1 MQPNITTKNYLPM
14 EQTPEISI
22 ITINYNGLRETCMLV
37 ESLRRHVS
45 TAYELIIVDNGSA
58 VNEAEVLQQRYP
70 ETLCIRSE
78 INRGFSGGNNIGI
91 QAAKGKYLLF
101 LNNDTYVTDDS
112 LHFLCEKLD
121 SKPEIGGVSPKI
133 KFAFSPQHIQFAGYT
148 PLSAVTLRNS
158 LIGFDEKDRGQ
169 YNSSIAIPYLH
180 GAAMMI
186 KKEIVGQ
193 VGLMPEIY
201 FLYYEELDWCTRMT
215 EKGYELWYEPR
226 ATVFH
231 QESRTTGQNSPL
243 KVFYLTRNRL
253 LYAWRHRRGGRLI
266 LSLLYQWG
274 IAAPKNILINL
285 SQARFRQALAIL
297 KGGFAFLALKNKT
310 K

>member
-1 MQPNITTKNYLPM
+1 M

-22 ITINYNGLRETCMLV
+22 ITINYNGLKETCMLV
-37 ESLRRHVS
+37 DSLRRHVS
-45 TAYELIIVDNGSA
+45 VNYELIIVDNGSA
-58 VNEAEVLQQRYP
+58 INEAEVLQLRYP
-70 ETLCIRSE
+70 ETRCIRSE

-101 LNNDTYVTDDS
+101 LNNDTFVTDDS

-148 PLSAVTLRNS
+148 PLSTITLRNN

-169 YNSSIAIPYLH
+169 YNSSTPTPYLH
-180 GAAMMI
+180 GAAMMV
-186 KKEIVGQ
+186 KKEIIEQ

-201 FLYYEELDWCTRMT
+201 FLYYEELDWCTQMT
-215 EKGYELWYEPR
+215 DKGYELWYEPR

-243 KVFYLTRNRL
+243 KAFYLSRNRL
-253 LYAWRHRRGGRLI
+253 LYAWRHRRGSQLI
-266 LSLLYQWG
+266 FSLLYQWC
-274 IAAPKNILINL
+274 IAVPKNIITYLSKAKH
-285 SQARFRQALAIL
+285 SQAFAVL

-310 K
+310 T

>member
-1 MQPNITTKNYLPM
+1 M

-22 ITINYNGLRETCMLV
+22 ITINYNGLKETCMLV
-37 ESLRRHVS
+37 DSLRRHVS
-45 TAYELIIVDNGSA
+45 VNYELIIVDNGSA
-58 VNEAEVLQQRYP
+58 VNEAELLQLRYP
-70 ETLCIRSE
+70 ETRCIRSE

-101 LNNDTYVTDDS
+101 LNNDTFVTDDS

-148 PLSAVTLRNS
+148 PLSAITLRNN

-169 YNSSIAIPYLH
+169 YNSSTPTPYLH
-180 GAAMMI
+180 GAAMMV
-186 KKEIVGQ
+186 KKEIIEQ

-201 FLYYEELDWCTRMT
+201 FLYYEELDWCTQMT
-215 EKGYELWYEPR
+215 DKGYELWYEPR

-243 KVFYLTRNRL
+243 KAFYLSRNRL
-253 LYAWRHRRGGRLI
+253 LYAWRHRRGSQLI
-266 LSLLYQWG
+266 FSLLYQWC
-274 IAAPKNILINL
+274 IAVPKNIIIYLSKAKH
-285 SQARFRQALAIL
+285 SQAFAVL
-297 KGGFAFLALKNKT
+297 KGSFAFLALKNKT
-310 K
+310 T

>member
-1 MQPNITTKNYLPM
+1 M
-14 EQTPEISI
+14 EQTSEISI
-22 ITINYNGLRETCMLV
+22 ITINYNGLKETCMLV
-37 ESLRRHVS
+37 DSLRRHVS
-45 TAYELIIVDNGSA
+45 VNYELIIVDNGSA
-58 VNEAEVLQQRYP
+58 INEAEVLQLRYP
-70 ETLCIRSE
+70 ETRCIRSE

-101 LNNDTYVTDDS
+101 LNNDTFVTDDS

-148 PLSAVTLRNS
+148 PLSAITLRNN

-169 YNSSIAIPYLH
+169 YNSSTPTPYLH
-180 GAAMMI
+180 GAAMMV
-186 KKEIVGQ
+186 KKEIIEQ

-201 FLYYEELDWCTRMT
+201 FLYYEELDWCTQMT
-215 EKGYELWYEPR
+215 DKGYELWYEPR

-243 KVFYLTRNRL
+243 KAFYLSRNRL
-253 LYAWRHRRGGRLI
+253 LYAWRHRRGSQLI
-266 LSLLYQWG
+266 FSLLYQWC
-274 IAAPKNILINL
+274 IAVPKNIITYLSKAKH
-285 SQARFRQALAIL
+285 SQAFAVL

-310 K
+310 T

>member
-1 MQPNITTKNYLPM
+1 MEADGLPLLI
-14 EQTPEISI
+14 ER
-22 ITINYNGLRETCMLV
+22 L
-37 ESLRRHVS
+37 ESHP
-45 TAYELIIVDNGSA
+45 A
-58 VNEAEVLQQRYP
+58 
-70 ETLCIRSE
+70 
-78 INRGFSGGNNIGI
+78 IG
-91 QAAKGKYLLF
+91 A
-101 LNNDTYVTDDS
+101 
-112 LHFLCEKLD
+112 
-121 SKPEIGGVSPKI
+121 VSPLI
-133 KFAFSPQHIQFAGYT
+133 RFAASPQHIQFAGFT
-148 PLSAVTLRNS
+148 PLSGITLRNKS
-158 LIGFDEKDRGQ
+158 IG
-169 YNSSIAIPYLH
+169 YNCADDKTFHTAHPSPYLH
-180 GAAMMI
+180 GAAMLVKREVI
-186 KKEIVGQ
+186 ARI
-193 VGLMPEIY
+193 GLMPEIY

>member
-1 MQPNITTKNYLPM
+1 M

-22 ITINYNGLRETCMLV
+22 ITINYNGLKETRMLV
-37 ESLRRHVS
+37 DSLRRHVS
-45 TAYELIIVDNGSA
+45 VNYELIIVDNGSA
-58 VNEAEVLQQRYP
+58 INEAELLQLCYP
-70 ETLCIRSE
+70 ETRCIRSE

-101 LNNDTYVTDDS
+101 LNNDTFVTDDS

-148 PLSAVTLRNS
+148 PLSAITLRNN

-169 YNSSIAIPYLH
+169 YNSSTPTPYLH
-180 GAAMMI
+180 GAAMMV
-186 KKEIVGQ
+186 KKEIIEQ

-201 FLYYEELDWCTRMT
+201 FLYYGELDWCTQMT
-215 EKGYELWYEPR
+215 DKGYELWYEPR

-243 KVFYLTRNRL
+243 KAFYLSRNRL
-253 LYAWRHRRGGRLI
+253 LYAWRHRRGSQLI
-266 LSLLYQWG
+266 FSLLYQWC
-274 IAAPKNILINL
+274 IAVPKNIIIYLSKAKH
-285 SQARFRQALAIL
+285 SQAFAVL
-297 KGGFAFLALKNKT
+297 KGSFAFLALKNKT
-310 K
+310 T

>member
-1 MQPNITTKNYLPM
+1 M
-14 EQTPEISI
+14 EQTPDISI
-22 ITINYNGLRETCMLV
+22 ITINYNGLRETGMLV

-45 TAYELIIVDNGSA
+45 VRYELIIVDNGSYS
-58 VNEAEVLQQRYP
+58 NEAEVLQLRYP

-91 QAAKGKYLLF
+91 QAAKGNYLLF

-112 LHFLCEKLD
+112 LHFLREMLD
-121 SKPEIGGVSPKI
+121 SKPEIGGAGPKI

-148 PLSAVTLRNS
+148 PLSAITLRNN

-169 YNSSIAIPYLH
+169 YNTPAATPYLH

-186 KKEIVGQ
+186 KKEVIERVGM
-193 VGLMPEIY
+193 MPEIY
-201 FLYYEELDWCTRMT
+201 FLYYEELDWCTRIT
-215 EKGYELWYEPR
+215 DKGYELWYEPR

-231 QESRTTGQNSPL
+231 QESRTTGQNSSL
-243 KVFYLTRNRL
+243 KAYYLTRNRL
-253 LYAWRHRRGGRLI
+253 LYAWRHRRGGQLI
-266 LSLLYQWG
+266 LGLLYQWCL
-274 IAAPKNILINL
+274 AMPKNTIACLL
-285 SQARFRQALAIL
+285 RAEFRRAAAIV
-297 KGGFAFLALKNKT
+297 KGGFAFFLLKNKT

>member
-1 MQPNITTKNYLPM
+1 M

-22 ITINYNGLRETCMLV
+22 ITINYNGLKETRMLV
-37 ESLRRHVS
+37 DSLRRHVS
-45 TAYELIIVDNGSA
+45 VNYELIIVDNGSA
-58 VNEAEVLQQRYP
+58 INEAELLQLCYP
-70 ETLCIRSE
+70 ETRCIRSE

-101 LNNDTYVTDDS
+101 LNNDTFVTDDS

-148 PLSAVTLRNS
+148 PLSAITLRNN

-169 YNSSIAIPYLH
+169 YNSSTPTPYLH
-180 GAAMMI
+180 GAAMMV
-186 KKEIVGQ
+186 KKEVIEQ

-201 FLYYEELDWCTRMT
+201 FLYYEELDWCTQMT
-215 EKGYELWYEPR
+215 DKGYELWYEPR

-243 KVFYLTRNRL
+243 KAFYLSRNRL
-253 LYAWRHRRGGRLI
+253 LYAWRHRRGSQLI
-266 LSLLYQWG
+266 FSLLYQWC
-274 IAAPKNILINL
+274 IAVPKNIIINL
-285 SQARFRQALAIL
+285 SKAKHSQAFAVL
-297 KGGFAFLALKNKT
+297 KGSFAFLALKNKT
-310 K
+310 T

>member
-1 MQPNITTKNYLPM
+1 M

-22 ITINYNGLRETCMLV
+22 ITINYNGLKETCMLV
-37 ESLRRHVS
+37 DSLRRHVS
-45 TAYELIIVDNGSA
+45 VNYELIIVDNGSA
-58 VNEAEVLQQRYP
+58 TNEAELLQLRYP
-70 ETLCIRSE
+70 ETRCIRSE

-91 QAAKGKYLLF
+91 QTAKGKYLLF
-101 LNNDTYVTDDS
+101 LNNDTFVTDDS

-148 PLSAVTLRNS
+148 PLSAITLRNN

-169 YNSSIAIPYLH
+169 YNSSTPTPYLH
-180 GAAMMI
+180 GAAMMV
-186 KKEIVGQ
+186 KKEIIEQ

-201 FLYYEELDWCTRMT
+201 FLYYEELDWCTQMT
-215 EKGYELWYEPR
+215 DKGYELWYEPR

-243 KVFYLTRNRL
+243 KAFYLSRNRL
-253 LYAWRHRRGGRLI
+253 LYAWRHRRGSQLI
-266 LSLLYQWG
+266 FSLLYQWC
-274 IAAPKNILINL
+274 IAVPKNIIIYLSKAKH
-285 SQARFRQALAIL
+285 SQAFAVL
-297 KGGFAFLALKNKT
+297 KGSFAFLALKNKT
-310 K
+310 T

>member
-1 MQPNITTKNYLPM
+1 M

-22 ITINYNGLRETCMLV
+22 ITINYNGLKETCMLV
-37 ESLRRHVS
+37 DSLRRHVS
-45 TAYELIIVDNGSA
+45 VNYELIIVDNGSA
-58 VNEAEVLQQRYP
+58 INEAELLQLRYP
-70 ETLCIRSE
+70 ETRCIRSE

-101 LNNDTYVTDDS
+101 LNNDTFVTDDS

-148 PLSAVTLRNS
+148 PLSAITLRNN

-169 YNSSIAIPYLH
+169 YNSSTPTPYLH
-180 GAAMMI
+180 GAAMMV
-186 KKEIVGQ
+186 KKEIIEQ

-201 FLYYEELDWCTRMT
+201 FLYYEELDWCTQMT
-215 EKGYELWYEPR
+215 DKGYELWYEPR

-243 KVFYLTRNRL
+243 KAFYLSRNRL
-253 LYAWRHRRGGRLI
+253 LYAWRHRRGSQLI
-266 LSLLYQWG
+266 FSLLYQWC
-274 IAAPKNILINL
+274 IAVPKNIIIYLSKAKH
-285 SQARFRQALAIL
+285 SQAFAVL
-297 KGGFAFLALKNKT
+297 KGSFAFLALKNKT
-310 K
+310 T

>member
-1 MQPNITTKNYLPM
+1 M

-22 ITINYNGLRETCMLV
+22 ITINYNGLKETRMLV
-37 ESLRRHVS
+37 DSLRRHVS
-45 TAYELIIVDNGSA
+45 VNYELIIVDNGSA
-58 VNEAEVLQQRYP
+58 TNEAELLQLCYP
-70 ETLCIRSE
+70 ETRCIRSE

-101 LNNDTYVTDDS
+101 LNNDTFVTDDS

-148 PLSAVTLRNS
+148 PLSAITLRNN

-169 YNSSIAIPYLH
+169 YNSSTPTPYLH
-180 GAAMMI
+180 GAAMMV
-186 KKEIVGQ
+186 KKEIIEQ

-201 FLYYEELDWCTRMT
+201 FLYYEELDWCTQMT
-215 EKGYELWYEPR
+215 DKGYELWYEPR

-243 KVFYLTRNRL
+243 KAFYLSRNRL
-253 LYAWRHRRGGRLI
+253 LYAWRHRRGSQLI
-266 LSLLYQWG
+266 FSLLYQWC
-274 IAAPKNILINL
+274 IAVPKNIIIYLSKAKH
-285 SQARFRQALAIL
+285 SQAFAVL
-297 KGGFAFLALKNKT
+297 KGSFAFLALKNKT
-310 K
+310 T

>member
-1 MQPNITTKNYLPM
+1 M

-22 ITINYNGLRETCMLV
+22 ITINYNGLKETRMLV
-37 ESLRRHVS
+37 DSLRRHVS
-45 TAYELIIVDNGSA
+45 VNYELIIVDNGSA
-58 VNEAEVLQQRYP
+58 INEAELLQLCYP
-70 ETLCIRSE
+70 ETRCIRSE

-101 LNNDTYVTDDS
+101 LNNDTFVTDDS

-148 PLSAVTLRNS
+148 PLSAITLRNN

-169 YNSSIAIPYLH
+169 YNSSTPTPYLH
-180 GAAMMI
+180 GAAMMV
-186 KKEIVGQ
+186 KKEIIEQ

-201 FLYYEELDWCTRMT
+201 FLYYEELDWCTQMT
-215 EKGYELWYEPR
+215 DKGYELWYEPR

-243 KVFYLTRNRL
+243 KAFYLSRNRL
-253 LYAWRHRRGGRLI
+253 LYAWRHRRGSQLI
-266 LSLLYQWG
+266 FSLLYQWC
-274 IAAPKNILINL
+274 IAVPKNIIIYLSKAKH
-285 SQARFRQALAIL
+285 SQAFAVL
-297 KGGFAFLALKNKT
+297 KGSFAFLALKNKT
-310 K
+310 T

>member
-1 MQPNITTKNYLPM
+1 M

-22 ITINYNGLRETCMLV
+22 ITINYNGLKETCMLV
-37 ESLRRHVS
+37 DSLRRHVS
-45 TAYELIIVDNGSA
+45 VNYELIIVDNGSA
-58 VNEAEVLQQRYP
+58 INEAELLQLRYP
-70 ETLCIRSE
+70 ETHCIRSE

-101 LNNDTYVTDDS
+101 LNNDTFVTDDS

-148 PLSAVTLRNS
+148 PLSAITLRNN

-169 YNSSIAIPYLH
+169 YNSSTPTPYLH
-180 GAAMMI
+180 GAAMMV
-186 KKEIVGQ
+186 KKEIIKQ

-201 FLYYEELDWCTRMT
+201 FLYYEELDWCTQMT
-215 EKGYELWYEPR
+215 DKGYELWYEPR

-243 KVFYLTRNRL
+243 KAFYLSRNRL
-253 LYAWRHRRGGRLI
+253 LYAWRHRRGSQLI
-266 LSLLYQWG
+266 FSLLYQWC
-274 IAAPKNILINL
+274 IAVPKNIIIYLSKAKH
-285 SQARFRQALAIL
+285 SQAFAVL
-297 KGGFAFLALKNKT
+297 KGSFAFLALKNKT
-310 K
+310 T